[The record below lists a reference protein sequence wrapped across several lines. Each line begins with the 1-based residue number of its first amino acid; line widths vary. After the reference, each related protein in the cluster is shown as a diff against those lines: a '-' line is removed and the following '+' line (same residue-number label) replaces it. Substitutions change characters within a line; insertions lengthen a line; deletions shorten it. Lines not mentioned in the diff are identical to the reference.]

1 MARWYALLPALA
13 LGFILAVPPAHGG
26 QCAGK
31 LADRADVVSNPAG
44 MDYDVYF
51 FDDDITDADYAPQA
65 RAQWVRDALADS
77 HDVYVS
83 AAYGF
88 RRPYFSKSPND
99 TCIYDMS
106 AGILGSAPKDH
117 INIDAP
123 HVETDA
129 QQRIIETTLHELF
142 HHVQYAYIDY
152 NDWPSWG
159 KWTIEGTAAMM
170 EDKVF
175 AASDNDGGTPYV
187 GRVNSLLN
195 NPNVTLTDRA
205 YNAAL
210 FWTYLTEQLGL
221 SVMEPGRGVDVV
233 RRFWQNTDGHS
244 PDSVKYLKETIRNFD
259 STASF
264 ESMFRDF
271 SIANYTHDLD
281 TSLLSDPDR
290 YRYVDESGA
299 GGGTAYN
306 AVSRTTVPSFNTT
319 YSSDVNRWGAKYFQI
334 DIPSE
339 KRCEAIGFW
348 GQAEAGKNLSWALV
362 GISGGQVREVLTG
375 KGRTFYRA
383 LVNPPRGLYD
393 RLAAVVVGLDRGA
406 QFDYAFGWGAIS
418 GQIRRPDLAHMA
430 YVGAIGDPPERFQ
443 VRLVMTGPGVLT
455 PSGSGTVSIK
465 GLDASDFQASLRSD
479 ATGRVYAATIL
490 SATYVSGEYWL
501 TVQAPE
507 VDPADG
513 QLYDLEVCFC
523 EDRGSCQSTLTSVK
537 SVLYTDVTR
546 NQMLVLDRSYSMHYP
561 TADPKLEAAKNA
573 CRVYV
578 NVAGED
584 DRMGF
589 VTFSGNDS
597 ECDFDVDNRQYKVGL
612 ADVTTA
618 QRNTLL
624 NTINRVR
631 DDSPW
636 KGWTSIGDG
645 LIEGRNEVLTASGV
659 ADVLSLVLLSDGLE
673 NEGDFWASPNSAC
686 GTAAVR
692 DSFGPGGAAQD
703 IRVDT
708 LAFGPDADETLL
720 QNIAAFTGGDPYAV
734 SVDSAAG
741 SSPATSVSKSASRA
755 SAPDPAALE
764 VPNRLAQAYL
774 SISEDV
780 HEKNRLFF
788 ASLNLTAGKSASMSI
803 PVTEKSGGGVAQAVF
818 AFNWNVPTRRMEIVL
833 RDADDTV
840 VDAENPNWRIYQDQ
854 KTNKTYHYQGVLP
867 PGTYQVTLQADQ
879 DLQVMG
885 LLAGRLVRGVDIDLN
900 FSQVPL
906 YEKCDYQRLARFLRG
921 RPVTILV
928 NLNDSRGGIPGL
940 DLVASIRFGVNSRCV
955 GVKNP
960 TNRLILYDDGG
971 HEDGLAGD
979 GIYGNVYFRTP
990 CYSAGEEDAAPDFP
1004 GWPFKGQSGAYQ
1016 VTVTARGKSNYGD
1029 PFVRY
1034 ITRSFQV
1041 YEYVNQECRPDQDK
1055 DGLPDRW
1062 EDLHGLDKTDPA
1074 DAALD
1079 PDNDRLTNLE
1089 EFYNGTLPFNP
1100 DTDRGGEAD
1109 GSEVAAGRDPLY
1121 TRDDA
1126 MSAILDYGII
1136 AKAHDIPGY
1145 DPEPNTNLL
1154 RFQVSDGYKIMRIY
1168 RRDPMAAAFTE
1179 VAALNLA
1186 AVTPRGVYRDKGLLN
1201 GNTYFYYLQAEGESG
1216 ALTPP
1221 TEIFKGTPQPAGHCA
1236 TFDVGTLILH
1246 IPCLDMGG
1254 STAYW
1259 LDLKLTP
1266 TGLVYSNHGLAET
1279 EIDTEC
1285 VTFNFLTMTL
1295 HIPCL
1300 DLGGPKTYWLD
1311 MVLTLTGFVP
1321 TAWGLNP

>member
-1 MARWYALLPALA
+1 MARWQAILAALA
-13 LGFILAVPPAHGG
+13 FCFTLAASSALAG

-31 LADRADVVSNPAG
+31 LADRADVAANPAG

-51 FDDDITDADYAPQA
+51 YDDDVTDPDYVPQA
-65 RAQWVRDALADS
+65 RAQWVRDALLDS
-77 HDVYVS
+77 HNVYVS
-83 AAYGF
+83 GAYGF

-129 QQRIIETTLHELF
+129 QQRIVETTLHELF
-142 HHVQYAYIDY
+142 HHVQFAYIEF

-175 AASDNDGGTPYV
+175 AASDNDAGNSYV

-205 YNAAL
+205 YTAAL

-221 SVMEPGRGVDVV
+221 GVMEPGRGVDVV
-233 RRFWQNTDGHS
+233 RRFWENTDGNS
-244 PDSVKYLKETIRNFD
+244 PDSVKYLKETIKNFD

-281 TSLLSDPDR
+281 TSLLPDPDR
-290 YRYVDESGA
+290 YRYVDESAA

-348 GQAEAGKNLSWALV
+348 GRAEAGKNLSWALV
-362 GISGGQVREVLTG
+362 AISGGRVREVLTG

-383 LVNPPRGLYD
+383 LINPPRGLYD
-393 RLAAVVVGLDRGA
+393 RLAVVVVGLDRGA
-406 QFDYAFGWGAIS
+406 QFDYAFGWGGIS
-418 GQIRRPDLAHMA
+418 GQIRRPDLDHMA

-465 GLDASDFQASLRSD
+465 GLDAADFQASLVSD
-479 ATGRVYAATIL
+479 ATGSSYAATIL
-490 SATYVSGEYWL
+490 SAVYVSGEYWL

-523 EDRGSCQSTLTSVK
+523 EDGGTCQSTLTSVK
-537 SVLYTDVTR
+537 SVLYTKVTR

-573 CRVYV
+573 CRAYV
-578 NVAGED
+578 NAAGES

-597 ECDFDVDNRQYKVGL
+597 ECDFDVDNRQYKVAL
-612 ADVTTA
+612 ADVTTL

-624 NTINRVR
+624 NTINQVR

-645 LIEGRNEVLTASGV
+645 LIEGRNELLTAGGV
-659 ADVLSLVLLSDGLE
+659 VDVLSLVLLSDGLE
-673 NEGDFWASPNSAC
+673 NEGDFWARPNSAC
-686 GTAAVR
+686 GTPAVQ
-692 DSFGPGGAAQD
+692 DSFGPLGAASD
-703 IRVDT
+703 VRVDT

-720 QNIAAFTGGDPYAV
+720 QNIAAFTDGDPYAV
-734 SVDSAAG
+734 SVDSAAS
-741 SSPATSVSKSASRA
+741 SSPATSLSKHALRGSTPPA
-755 SAPDPAALE
+755 PAALE

-774 SISEDV
+774 SISEEV

-788 ASLNLTAGKSASMSI
+788 AALNLKAGKAGNMSI
-803 PVTEKSGGGVAQAVF
+803 PVTEKSGGGVEQAVF

-833 RDADDTV
+833 RDADGVV
-840 VDAENPNWRIYQDQ
+840 VDAESPGWNIYQDH
-854 KTNKTYHYQGVLP
+854 KTNKTYHYKGVLP
-867 PGTYQVTLQADQ
+867 PGTYEVSLMGDQ

-885 LLAGRLVRGVDIDLN
+885 LLSGRLVRGVDIDLN
-900 FSQVPL
+900 FSQVL
-906 YEKCDYQRLARFLRG
+906 LHERCDYEHIARYLRG

-940 DLVASIRFGVNSRCV
+940 DLVASIRFSVNSRCA

-960 TNRLILYDDGG
+960 SNRLILYDDGG

-1016 VTVTARGKSNYGD
+1016 VTVTAQGKSNYGD
-1029 PFVRY
+1029 SFARY

-1041 YEYVNQECRPDQDK
+1041 YEYVNQECQPDKDK

-1062 EDLHGLDKTDPA
+1062 EDFHGLDKTDPM

-1079 PDNDRLTNLE
+1079 NDNDGLTNLE

-1154 RFQVSDGYKIMRIY
+1154 RFQVSDGYKIMHIY
-1168 RRDPMAAAFTE
+1168 RKGPLDTAFAEIAAIDPTAS
-1179 VAALNLA
+1179 
-1186 AVTPRGVYRDKGLLN
+1186 PRGVYRDKGLLN
-1201 GNTYFYYLQAEGESG
+1201 GNTYLYYLQAEGESG
-1216 ALTPP
+1216 VLTPP
-1221 TEIFKGTPQPAGHCA
+1221 TEIFKGTPQPAENCA
-1236 TFDVGTLILH
+1236 TFDIA
-1246 IPCLDMGG
+1246 
-1254 STAYW
+1254 S
-1259 LDLKLTP
+1259 LK
-1266 TGLVYSNHGLAET
+1266 
-1279 EIDTEC
+1279 
-1285 VTFNFLTMTL
+1285 L

-1300 DLGGPKTYWLD
+1300 DLGGTTGYWLDLTLTPGGLVFTDFGLGEIEVSSECATLNFVTWKLHIPCLDLGAPKTYWLD
-1311 MVLTLTGFVP
+1311 MVLTATGFVP
-1321 TAWGLNP
+1321 TAYGENP